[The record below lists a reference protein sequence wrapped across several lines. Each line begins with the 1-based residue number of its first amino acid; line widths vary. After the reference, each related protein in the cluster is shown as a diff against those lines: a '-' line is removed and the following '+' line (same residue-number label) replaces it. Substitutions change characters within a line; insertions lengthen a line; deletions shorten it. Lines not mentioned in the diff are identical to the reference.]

1 MERKFRDIPDKLWE
15 FIQPHLPVE
24 KDKPYGGRPTVSW
37 RRTIAG
43 ILYRLRTGCQWK
55 AIPDEFGSGS
65 TCHRKMQM
73 LERSGAWKKLHR
85 AVLKFYAIKKTEVKM
100 GFN

>member
-1 MERKFRDIPDKLWE
+1 MERKFREIPEKLWLLIE
-15 FIQPHLPVE
+15 PHLPRE
-24 KDKPYGGRPTVSW
+24 KKRPLGGRPPVPW

-65 TCHRKMQM
+65 TLHRKMQQ
-73 LERSGAWKKLHR
+73 LERSGAWKKFHR
-85 AVLKFYAIKKTEVKM
+85 AVLKFYAIKKTEIEM
-100 GFN
+100 GLN